1 MVLGEMSE
9 AEALSLCAS
18 HARCQGF
25 TYASSERA
33 HGRRHRMMFKSAA
46 DDVAAAEGW
55 HSFKR
60 RAAPVDCSPP
70 PGASRRPPPPA
81 VEYSVGVLREEPP
94 IYVVDGFV
102 SRAEC
107 EAMVNATVPRMGRS
121 VVSGGG
127 FSAARRSYSV
137 SIRRTTCVL
146 SAPHQEWYCL
156 FLGQHVPGVR

>member
-1 MVLGEMSE
+1 M
-9 AEALSLCAS
+9 
-18 HARCQGF
+18 
-25 TYASSERA
+25 
-33 HGRRHRMMFKSAA
+33 
-46 DDVAAAEGW
+46 
-55 HSFKR
+55 
-60 RAAPVDCSPP
+60 
-70 PGASRRPPPPA
+70 
-81 VEYSVGVLREEPP
+81 LREEPP

-102 SRAEC
+102 SRVEC